1 MMKNYN
7 LSMKMLAFMAVAS
20 ISLPLQAFDG
30 NGLHPKAVSKV
41 AYQGEH
47 YSHMVVS
54 SGFNED
60 IIANGIGNL
69 SASVTE
75 DVDDADYVF
84 LSKGLQLTATS
95 TPITFGLPANGLIS
109 NLHSPHTYQLAS
121 YSANNSLRLAA
132 AGSEGTLQF
141 SNAQS
146 LEKLFLLVTS
156 AGGANITGTIN
167 FSDGTKQNLDTFIV
181 PSWFDKSGLPMV
193 ATGVGRGNRTNNAFD
208 DFGDAPNLF
217 QIEVSISAANKSK
230 LVSGV
235 TITKNTATGVFNL
248 MSATG
253 LKVTNAPSNS
263 GPLAITSGFNYDII
277 ANGTGAAT
285 ASTTNDVDGAKY
297 AFVAVG
303 LKTKETGTPTTYGFA
318 EGGMID
324 NMAVGPNYKLG
335 SFTANNTL
343 RLSTGMLE
351 GKVSFAATKTES
363 LYLLVTS
370 SNGADVT
377 FKLHFADGTTE
388 DVAKSVVPGWFSNA
402 NTGLDMVATGV
413 GRVNVDSGDIEYF
426 NNSPSLFQIVV
437 PVSTAN
443 KTKELNGVTAT
454 MAPSTSVFNLLAV
467 SGVNTTLG
475 TEDFAMANTTVF
487 PNPVNDVLSIV
498 NADSLD
504 NVSVFSVSGQLLRE
518 VKSNISQVS
527 FSGLATGIY
536 FVKLTSTSGST
547 KTIKVMKV

>member
-7 LSMKMLAFMAVAS
+7 LSMKMIALMAVAS
-20 ISLPLQAFDG
+20 ISLPSQAFDG
-30 NGLHPKAVSKV
+30 KGPRPGLISKV
-41 AYQGEH
+41 AYQGEQ
-47 YSHMVVS
+47 YSHMMVS

-121 YSANNSLRLAA
+121 YSANNTLRLSA

-167 FSDGTKQNLDTFIV
+167 FSDGTKQNLDTYIV

-263 GPLAITSGFNYDII
+263 GFLAITSGFNYDII

-285 ASTTNDVDGAKY
+285 ASTNNDADGARY
-297 AFVAVG
+297 AFVAAG
-303 LKTKETGTPTTYGFA
+303 LKPKETDTPTTYGFA
-318 EGGMID
+318 EDGVLD

-335 SFTANNTL
+335 SFAANNTL

-370 SNGADVT
+370 SNGADVA
-377 FKLHFADGTTE
+377 FKLHFADGTTQ
-388 DVAKSVVPGWFSNA
+388 DAASAVVPGWFANA
-402 NTGLDMVATGV
+402 NNGLDMVATGI
-413 GRVNVDSGDIEYF
+413 GRVNVDSGNIEYF
-426 NNSPSLFQIVV
+426 NNAPSLFQIVI
-437 PVSTAN
+437 PVSEAN
-443 KTKELNGVTAT
+443 KSKELNGVTAT
-454 MAPSTSVFNLLAV
+454 MAPSTSVFNLLAA
-467 SGVNTTLG
+467 SGLNTVLG
-475 TEDFAMANTTVF
+475 TEDFTMANTSVY

-498 NADSLD
+498 NAESVN
-504 NVSVFSVSGQLLRE
+504 NVSVYNVSGQLLRE
-518 VKSNISQVS
+518 VKSNVSQVS
-527 FSGLATGIY
+527 FSGLSAGIY
-536 FVKLTSTSGST
+536 FVKITSNSGSS
-547 KTIKVMKV
+547 KTVKVLKA